1 MKQIQ
6 KWFELMAGF
15 SREEMA
21 REEVA
26 RKIFAATTPDPE
38 LLRKPACWRRQRRIG
53 GAQA

>member
-1 MKQIQ
+1 MKQLQ
-6 KWFELMAGF
+6 KWFELMAGV

-21 REEVA
+21 REEQA

-53 GAQA
+53 GGQA